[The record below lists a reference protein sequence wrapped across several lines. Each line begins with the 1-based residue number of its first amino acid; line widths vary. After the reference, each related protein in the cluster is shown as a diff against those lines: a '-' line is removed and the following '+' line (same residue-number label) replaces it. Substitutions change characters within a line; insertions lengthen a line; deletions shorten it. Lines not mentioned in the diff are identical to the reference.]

1 MDDKKY
7 NFGQEKYSGDYMSDV
22 NQEVKTSQNLE
33 AIERLFEE
41 WDDDDKSFSDSF
53 SLNNQAFDDG
63 ALTRRSESQST
74 PTPYSN
80 SSFYEELLHD
90 KKNVTSNGLYNEEN
104 NVSKI
109 DDYDNLLND
118 RKQDNLYD
126 NSLSDRKSDNLNDYS
141 DDSNYSITSNDLM
154 DQTREIDSVDLAEL
168 KAIQEELHRLYDEP
182 NEENTLENDGV
193 SQSKGKTLTKATKQ
207 GIAFSNGSLTKTFL
221 DCAVLC
227 FVTASMGFVFLMNI
241 ISHI

>member
-1 MDDKKY
+1 MDDKRY
-7 NFGQEKYSGDYMSDV
+7 DFGQEKYSGDYMSDV

-33 AIERLFEE
+33 AIEKLFEE
-41 WDDDDKSFSDSF
+41 WDDDDKNFSDSF
-53 SLNNQAFDDG
+53 SLNNQAFDDKDF
-63 ALTRRSESQST
+63 TSQSESQST

-90 KKNVTSNGLYNEEN
+90 KKNVTSNGIYNEDN
-104 NVSKI
+104 NISKI
-109 DDYDNLLND
+109 ENYDDLISDKNL
-118 RKQDNLYD
+118 D
-126 NSLSDRKSDNLNDYS
+126 NSTRDTASS
-141 DDSNYSITSNDLM
+141 DLM

-168 KAIQEELHRLYDEP
+168 KAIQEELHRLYDES
-182 NEENTLENDGV
+182 NEENILENEGV

-227 FVTASMGFVFLMNI
+227 FVTASMGFAFLMNI

>member
-1 MDDKKY
+1 MDDKRY
-7 NFGQEKYSGDYMSDV
+7 DFDQEKYSGDYMSDV

-33 AIERLFEE
+33 AIEKLFEE
-41 WDDDDKSFSDSF
+41 WDDDDKNFSDSF
-53 SLNNQAFDDG
+53 SLNNQAFDDKDF
-63 ALTRRSESQST
+63 TSQSESQST

-90 KKNVTSNGLYNEEN
+90 KKNVTSNGLYNEDN
-104 NVSKI
+104 NISKI
-109 DDYDNLLND
+109 ENYDDLISDKNL
-118 RKQDNLYD
+118 D
-126 NSLSDRKSDNLNDYS
+126 NSTRDTASS
-141 DDSNYSITSNDLM
+141 DLM

-168 KAIQEELHRLYDEP
+168 KAIQEELHRLYDES
-182 NEENTLENDGV
+182 NEENILENEGV

-227 FVTASMGFVFLMNI
+227 FVTASMGFAFLMNI